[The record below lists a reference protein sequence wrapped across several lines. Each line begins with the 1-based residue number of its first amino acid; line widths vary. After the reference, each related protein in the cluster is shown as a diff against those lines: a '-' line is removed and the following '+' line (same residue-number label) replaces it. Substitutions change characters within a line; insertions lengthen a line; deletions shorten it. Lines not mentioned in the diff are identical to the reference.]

1 MQTNQARWAIIG
13 ACVGLL
19 LALGW
24 LDYRTGYELGFFI
37 FYSIPV
43 SITAWYAG
51 RFPAIL
57 MSLASALVWL
67 IADSYTGQKYSS
79 LFLVYWNIAVRCGS
93 FVINAFTVSKIRRI
107 MDQQKQMKIDLDSAQ
122 EDARKLRGLLP
133 ACAVCQSPRVDMD
146 YQHEVAAYLQAVA
159 QTQSD
164 SWRCPACTA
173 SSGPPL
179 HQQSAQ

>member
-1 MQTNQARWAIIG
+1 MRTLKARWAITTG
-13 ACVGLL
+13 CVGLL

-24 LDYRTGYELGFFI
+24 LDYFTGYELGFFI

-57 MSLASALVWL
+57 MSIASALVWL

-79 LFLVYWNIAVRCGS
+79 LFFVCWNIGVRCGS

-107 MDQQKQMKIDLDSAQ
+107 LDQQKQMKMDLDTALN
-122 EDARKLRGLLP
+122 DVWKLRGLLP
-133 ACAVCQSPRVDMD
+133 VCAVCQSPRNDKD
-146 YQHEVAAYLQAVA
+146 YRQELAGYLQSSGKSRAG
-159 QTQSD
+159 
-164 SWRCPACTA
+164 SWRCPACA
-173 SSGPPL
+173 
-179 HQQSAQ
+179 AR

>member
-1 MQTNQARWAIIG
+1 MQTNQARWAITG
-13 ACVGLL
+13 ACAGLL

-79 LFLVYWNIAVRCGS
+79 LFFVYWNIAVRGGS
-93 FVINAFTVSKIRRI
+93 FVINAFTVFKISFGTNGAVI
-107 MDQQKQMKIDLDSAQ
+107 IKIFPVS
-122 EDARKLRGLLP
+122 LL
-133 ACAVCQSPRVDMD
+133 
-146 YQHEVAAYLQAVA
+146 
-159 QTQSD
+159 
-164 SWRCPACTA
+164 
-173 SSGPPL
+173 
-179 HQQSAQ
+179 QSATIGNSFSNYFIITKQFSTYNITIVIKLFVCALL